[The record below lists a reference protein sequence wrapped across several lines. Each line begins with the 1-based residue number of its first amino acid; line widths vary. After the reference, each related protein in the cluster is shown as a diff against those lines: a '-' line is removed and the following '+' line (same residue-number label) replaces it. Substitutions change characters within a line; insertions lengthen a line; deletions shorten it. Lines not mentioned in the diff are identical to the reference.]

1 MAAIIL
7 KGSTLQVQY
16 FAKLSCPRMEIDVPY
31 IERFFLSRKIAFE
44 FGLTL
49 GNDAPT
55 TRIFV
60 KKDSRDLCTVT
71 IAENDFVLGHEHVRF
86 LLARILAEKP

>member
-1 MAAIIL
+1 
-7 KGSTLQVQY
+7 
-16 FAKLSCPRMEIDVPY
+16 MEIDVPY

-60 KKDSRDLCTVT
+60 KKGSCDLCTVT
-71 IAENDFVLGHEHVRF
+71 IAKNDFVYGHNQWPS
-86 LLARILAEKP
+86 LLPLPRILAKSLKLAQLGK

>member
-1 MAAIIL
+1 
-7 KGSTLQVQY
+7 
-16 FAKLSCPRMEIDVPY
+16 MEIDVPY

-71 IAENDFVLGHEHVRF
+71 IAKNDFVYGHNQWPS
-86 LLARILAEKP
+86 LLPRILAKSLKLAQLGK